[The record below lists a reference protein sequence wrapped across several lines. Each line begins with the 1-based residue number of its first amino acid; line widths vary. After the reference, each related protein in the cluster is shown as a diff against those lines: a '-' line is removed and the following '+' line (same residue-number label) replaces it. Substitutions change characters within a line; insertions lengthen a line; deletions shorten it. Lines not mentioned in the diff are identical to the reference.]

1 MGEISQPAGAEGE
14 ELLPADQREGPYS
27 GVKRVLSF

>member
-14 ELLPADQREGPYS
+14 ELLPADPREGPYWESS
-27 GVKRVLSF
+27 GS